1 MVFLQ
6 KFGIMTIDDIIKA
19 ALKEDI
25 GDGDHT
31 TLATVPAD
39 ARGKVKMF
47 AKQSGIVSGT
57 EVAKRVFTL
66 LDPNTNVEIFI
77 HDGEQINKGDDIMH
91 ISGSDQTLLTGER
104 LALNFIQ
111 RMSGIATFTNQLVES
126 VKGTSCTILDTRK
139 TTPCNRLV
147 EKMAV
152 KAGGA
157 DNHRMGLYDMI
168 MIKDNHVDFAGG
180 IKKAI
185 LSVNEYLR
193 KNKKELKIEI
203 EVRNFDELAEVL
215 ETGGVHRIMLDNF
228 SPEEIRKAI
237 AIIDGKYETEAS
249 GGIGIDNIRR
259 YAETGVD
266 FISVGALTHQIKS
279 LDISVTTL

>member
-1 MVFLQ
+1 
-6 KFGIMTIDDIIKA
+6 MTLDELISQ

-39 ARGKVKMF
+39 AYGKVKMM
-47 AKQSGIVSGT
+47 AKQDGILSGS
-57 EVAKRVFTL
+57 EVARRVFEL
-66 LDPNTNVEIFI
+66 LDADTKVSISLN
-77 HDGEQINKGDDIMH
+77 DGEPVKKGETIMT
-91 ISGSDQTLLTGER
+91 IEGRSRTLLTGER

-111 RMSGIATFTNQLVES
+111 RMSGIATYTNEIVNKI
-126 VKGTSCTILDTRK
+126 KGTRTILLDTRK

-152 KAGGA
+152 KHGGA
-157 DNHRMGLYDMI
+157 ENHRFGLYDMI

-185 LSVNEYLR
+185 LAVQDYL
-193 KNKKELKIEI
+193 KENNKDLKIELEI
-203 EVRNFDELAEVL
+203 RNFEELDEALK
-215 ETGGVHRIMLDNF
+215 TGGVDRLMLDNF
-228 SPEEIRKAI
+228 TPEELRKALKL
-237 AIIDGKYETEAS
+237 IDGKYETEAS
-249 GGIGIDNIRR
+249 GGITIENIRE

-266 FISVGALTHQIKS
+266 YISVGALTHQIKS
-279 LDISVTTL
+279 LDISIITI

>member
-1 MVFLQ
+1 
-6 KFGIMTIDDIIKA
+6 MTIDDIIKV
-19 ALKEDI
+19 ALEEDI

-31 TLATVPAD
+31 TLATVPAN
-39 ARGKVKMF
+39 ATGKVKML
-47 AKQSGIVSGT
+47 AKQDGIVSGT
-57 EVAKRVFTL
+57 EVAARVFTL
-66 LDPNTNVEIFI
+66 LDPNTSIDIFI
-77 HDGEQINKGDDIMH
+77 HDGEEIKKGDVIMH
-91 ISGSDQTLLTGER
+91 IEGSDRTLLTGER

-111 RMSGIATFTNQLVES
+111 RMSGIATFTNQMVQS
-126 VKGTSCTILDTRK
+126 IKGTSTTILDTRK

-157 DNHRMGLYDMI
+157 ENHRIGLYDMI

-180 IKKAI
+180 ITKAI
-185 LSVNEYLR
+185 RSVQNYL
-193 KNKKELKIEI
+193 KNKGKDLKIEI
-203 EVRNFDELAEVL
+203 EVRNFEELNEVL

-228 SPEEIRKAI
+228 SPDEIRKALNLI
-237 AIIDGKYETEAS
+237 RGKYETEAS

-279 LDISVTTL
+279 LDISIVTL

>member
-1 MVFLQ
+1 
-6 KFGIMTIDDIIKA
+6 MTIDDMISA

-31 TLATVPAD
+31 TLATVPAE

-66 LDPNTNVEIFI
+66 LDPDTNVEIFI
-77 HDGEQINKGDDIMH
+77 HDGAPINKGDDIMH
-91 ISGSDQTLLTGER
+91 ISGSDRTLLTGER

-111 RMSGIATFTNQLVES
+111 RMSGIATFTHQMVES
-126 VKGTSCTILDTRK
+126 IKGTSCIILDTRK

-157 DNHRMGLYDMI
+157 KNHRMGLYDMI

-185 LSVNEYLR
+185 LSVQEYL
-193 KNKKELKIEI
+193 KKINKDLQIEI
-203 EVRNFDELAEVL
+203 EVRNFDELNEVM
-215 ETGGVHRIMLDNF
+215 EKGGVHRIMLDNF
-228 SPEEIRKAI
+228 SPEEIRKALT
-237 AIIDGKYETEAS
+237 IIDGKFETEAS

>member
-6 KFGIMTIDDIIKA
+6 KFEIMTIDDIIKA

-77 HDGEQINKGDDIMH
+77 HDGEQLNKGDDIMH

-111 RMSGIATFTNQLVES
+111 RMSGIATFTHQLVES
-126 VKGTSCTILDTRK
+126 LKGTSCTILDTRK

-157 DNHRMGLYDMI
+157 NNHRMGLYDMI

-185 LSVNEYLR
+185 LSVNEYLK
-193 KNKKELKIEI
+193 KNEKELKIEI

-215 ETGGVHRIMLDNF
+215 KTGRVHRIMLDNF

-266 FISVGALTHQIKS
+266 FISVGALTHQIRS

>member
-1 MVFLQ
+1 
-6 KFGIMTIDDIIKA
+6 MTIDEIIQA
-19 ALKEDI
+19 ALAEDI

-31 TLATVPAD
+31 TLATVPENAE
-39 ARGKVKMF
+39 GKVKMI
-47 AKQSGIVSGT
+47 AKQDGIVSGT
-57 EVAKRVFTL
+57 EIAARVFTL
-66 LDPNTNVEIFI
+66 LDPDTKIETFVK
-77 HDGEQINKGDDIMH
+77 DGDRIKKGDVIMN
-91 ISGSDQTLLTGER
+91 IAGKDRSLLTGER

-111 RMSGIATFTNQLVES
+111 RMSGIATTTNELVQML
-126 VKGTSCTILDTRK
+126 KGTSTTILDTRK

-157 DNHRMGLYDMI
+157 ENHRIGLYDMI

-185 LSVNEYLR
+185 RSVQTYLKKNE
-193 KNKKELKIEI
+193 KDLKIEI
-203 EVRNFDELAEVL
+203 EVRDFDELNEVL
-215 ETGGVHRIMLDNF
+215 ESGGVHRIMLDNF
-228 SPEEIRKAI
+228 SPDEIRKALI
-237 AIIDGKYETEAS
+237 LIDGKYETEAS

-266 FISVGALTHQIKS
+266 YISVGALTHQIRS
-279 LDISVTTL
+279 LDISVVTL

>member
-1 MVFLQ
+1 MTKEL
-6 KFGIMTIDDIIKA
+6 ITIDDIIRA

-39 ARGKVKMF
+39 AQGTVKMF
-47 AKQSGIVSGT
+47 AKQAGIVSGT

-66 LDPNTNVEIFI
+66 LDPTTEVEIFI
-77 HDGEQINKGDDIMH
+77 HDGEQIEKGDVIMH
-91 ISGSDQTLLTGER
+91 ISGSDRSLLTGER

-111 RMSGIATFTNQLVES
+111 RMSGIATFTQQMVASIE
-126 VKGTSCTILDTRK
+126 GTSCVILDTRK
-139 TTPCNRLV
+139 TTPCNRIV

-152 KAGGA
+152 QAGGA
-157 DNHRMGLYDMI
+157 QNHRSGLYDMI

-185 LSVNEYLR
+185 LSVQDYLT
-193 KNKKELKIEI
+193 KHNKELKIEI
-203 EVRNFDELAEVL
+203 EVRNFDELNEVI

-228 SPEEIRKAI
+228 SPNHIKKALKLI
-237 AIIDGKYETEAS
+237 EGKYETEAS

-266 FISVGALTHQIKS
+266 FISVGALTHQIRS
-279 LDISVTTL
+279 LDISITTL